1 MLIHVRS
8 VQDWLLSAIQT
19 RQRALTLVGLAF
31 LSELAFVLAG
41 GKALLDYEA
50 AAALWAALVPLG
62 MGIVIGG
69 LPAVFPG
76 AYQPRRLF
84 LGAAIYALV
93 GALVGLVASQAS
105 ETDGSSKF
113 LEPHE
118 AIIAGLAWPVGPFL
132 LMLQAMRDGL
142 GWYS

>member
-1 MLIHVRS
+1 MLIQVRS
-8 VQDWLLSAIQT
+8 VQDWLFSTIQT
-19 RQRALTLVGLAF
+19 RQRALRLVGLAF
-31 LSELAFVLAG
+31 LSELVFVLAT

-62 MGIVIGG
+62 IVIVSVG

-76 AYQPRRLF
+76 AYHPRRLF

-93 GALVGLVASQAS
+93 GALVGLVASQAKD
-105 ETDGSSKF
+105 TDGSKF
-113 LEPHE
+113 LEPQE

-132 LMLQAMRDGL
+132 WMLQAMSDGL